1 LFYNGEVYNYQSLR
15 RSLEGHHHFSTSS
28 DGELIVHLLSDR
40 YQGSLGD
47 ALHNV
52 VNQLDGVYTIAATDG
67 EGIIIARD
75 PIGVKQLYW
84 GEDGISAAFA
94 SERKALWSIGIGD
107 AHRLL
112 PGQIARL
119 SKTGL
124 EVIYRHFLHLPKPTI
139 HQLSEALST
148 YRGALQQATRKRLP
162 DREVGILFSG
172 GVDSAL
178 IALEARELGA
188 KLTAYTA
195 GMKGSPDISFAREA
209 AKEIGIPLRVT
220 EFSDEDLRN
229 LIPRAMTTIEDRS
242 LGQVEVSI
250 PAIACAEMAH
260 QDREIVFLTAQAPD
274 ELFGGYPWYRQ
285 IIQKEG
291 YGEFESHTRDDFE
304 HLYEDTLERED
315 KITMAYGIELRVPY
329 LDPKIIEVAFSIDP
343 HLKLRSAEDT
353 LGKYVHRVLAEE
365 EGVPQK
371 IAWRPKEAVQ
381 HGTGI
386 HDRFVALA
394 EKEGF
399 TLQIAQESNY
409 HMGED
414 LEENLGS
421 SQRYGFK
428 YDEASRWAVQ
438 DYVQLWLDS
447 IAKRF
452 NLLNP
457 QEEESLRPYLKYAA
471 EKS

>member
-1 LFYNGEVYNYQSLR
+1 
-15 RSLEGHHHFSTSS
+15 
-28 DGELIVHLLSDR
+28 
-40 YQGSLGD
+40 
-47 ALHNV
+47 
-52 VNQLDGVYTIAATDG
+52 
-67 EGIIIARD
+67 
-75 PIGVKQLYW
+75 
-84 GEDGISAAFA
+84 
-94 SERKALWSIGIGD
+94 
-107 AHRLL
+107 
-112 PGQIARL
+112 
-119 SKTGL
+119 
-124 EVIYRHFLHLPKPTI
+124 
-139 HQLSEALST
+139 
-148 YRGALQQATRKRLP
+148 
-162 DREVGILFSG
+162 
-172 GVDSAL
+172 
-178 IALEARELGA
+178 
-188 KLTAYTA
+188 
-195 GMKGSPDISFAREA
+195 
-209 AKEIGIPLRVT
+209 
-220 EFSDEDLRN
+220 
-229 LIPRAMTTIEDRS
+229 
-242 LGQVEVSI
+242 
-250 PAIACAEMAH
+250 MAH
-260 QDREIVFLTAQAPD
+260 QDREIVFLTGQAPD

-291 YGEFESHTRDDFE
+291 YGEFEAHTRDDFE

-353 LGKYVHRVLAEE
+353 LGKYVHHALAEE